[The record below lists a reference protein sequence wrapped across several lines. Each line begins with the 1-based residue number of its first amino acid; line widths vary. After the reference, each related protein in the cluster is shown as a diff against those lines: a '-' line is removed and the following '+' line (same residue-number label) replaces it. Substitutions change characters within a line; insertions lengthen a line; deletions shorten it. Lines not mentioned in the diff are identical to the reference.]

1 MSFLPEADP
10 ALHWVWQGADSELA
24 ELAPRSLGPLGPQ
37 RALRWA
43 AAAVAA
49 RAPGAPAFMPP
60 LRGHVRDWRLWLDDG
75 AGLAL
80 PPAQG
85 ALQEATLHCDG
96 QRWPALALP
105 SELQG
110 ELSLCLRWRQG
121 GEWHW
126 QGRWLRAEGLAG
138 LPFFASLA
146 C

>member
-1 MSFLPEADP
+1 MSAPAEADP
-10 ALHWVWQGADSELA
+10 ALQWAWQGSDSELA
-24 ELAPRSLGPLGPQ
+24 ALTPREAGPLGPQ

-43 AAAVAA
+43 AAAVAGQ
-49 RAPGAPAFMPP
+49 APGAPAFLPP
-60 LRGHVRDWRLWLDDG
+60 LSGHVRGWRLWLDDA

-85 ALQEATLHCDG
+85 AVQAVWLQCDG
-96 QRWPALALP
+96 QTWRTLALP
-105 SELQG
+105 SELHGDLQ
-110 ELSLCLRWRQG
+110 LRLCWRQG

-126 QGRWLRAEGLAG
+126 RGRWLRAEGLVG